1 MIQVLLLILK
11 ILGITLLV
19 LLGLL
24 LLIVAVLLFVPFFYK
39 VRVVHNPD
47 KTQIKAKVSFLS
59 PFLSV
64 TVQYLEKLS
73 YKVRIFGIAFLN
85 SDRPKKERRAKTVK
99 KSKAKQ
105 KKKKP
110 VKEPGPEQ
118 VSVQTVNEIP
128 EGIHHQEASVPKESF
143 SEKQTLFKTEE
154 KKEKQGFFKKIKGKI
169 QKIRETISKVI
180 NKCKKLLHQKD
191 EAKRIL
197 NQPETKKAI
206 AFAWGELKHL
216 LKHVLPRKIKGY
228 VAYGAENPAT
238 TGQVLGILSVV
249 YAKTGQLL
257 EIRPNFVEKQLECD
271 VEIKGRIQLFT
282 ILVIAIKVLC
292 NKELKQLVSEG
303 KGLKEVE

>member
-85 SDRPKKERRAKTVK
+85 SDRPKKERRAKTVE

-143 SEKQTLFKTEE
+143 SEKQTPFKTEE
-154 KKEKQGFFKKIKGKI
+154 KKDNE
-169 QKIRETISKVI
+169 
-180 NKCKKLLHQKD
+180 
-191 EAKRIL
+191 
-197 NQPETKKAI
+197 
-206 AFAWGELKHL
+206 
-216 LKHVLPRKIKGY
+216 
-228 VAYGAENPAT
+228 
-238 TGQVLGILSVV
+238 
-249 YAKTGQLL
+249 
-257 EIRPNFVEKQLECD
+257 
-271 VEIKGRIQLFT
+271 
-282 ILVIAIKVLC
+282 
-292 NKELKQLVSEG
+292 
-303 KGLKEVE
+303 

>member
-47 KTQIKAKVSFLS
+47 KTQIKAKVSFLY

-73 YKVRIFGIAFLN
+73 YKVRILGIAFFN

-128 EGIHHQEASVPKESF
+128 EGIHHQEVSVPKESL
-143 SEKQTLFKTEE
+143 SEKQTPFKTEE

-238 TGQVLGILSVV
+238 TGQMLGILSVV

-257 EIRPNFVEKQLECD
+257 EIRPNFVGKQLECD

-292 NKELKQLVSEG
+292 NKELKQLVSEV